1 MSLSTYIVT
10 IEDNRGFLCDV
21 EVVANNS
28 DDAIRALGYANNH
41 VYGNGVVVNVKEKT
55 A

>member
-10 IEDNRGFLCDV
+10 IEDNRGFLRDV
-21 EVVANNS
+21 EVVANSS
-28 DDAIRALGYANNH
+28 DDAVHALGYANNH
-41 VYGNGVVVNVKEKT
+41 VYGHGVVVGIKEKV